1 MIEQPFQAPGALVCM
16 QSFKQLLPKTTAPFR
31 ASFQGIVTEL
41 GQLDMTAQGEP
52 KRSFTLVDSSGI
64 WLPCVALAQ
73 NAENEQL
80 QNGMELLLYFCTGRG
95 PIGSIRGTV
104 NLLKDAVIIGLK
116 QHDKAPEKKTP
127 VEIVDKE

>member
-1 MIEQPFQAPGALVCM
+1 
-16 QSFKQLLPKTTAPFR
+16 
-31 ASFQGIVTEL
+31 
-41 GQLDMTAQGEP
+41 MTAHGQP

-80 QNGMELLLYFCTGRG
+80 QIGMELLLYFCTGRG
-95 PIGSIRGTV
+95 PIGSIRGAV

-116 QHDKAPEKKTP
+116 QHAGAPPKKTL
-127 VEIVDKE
+127 VEIVDK